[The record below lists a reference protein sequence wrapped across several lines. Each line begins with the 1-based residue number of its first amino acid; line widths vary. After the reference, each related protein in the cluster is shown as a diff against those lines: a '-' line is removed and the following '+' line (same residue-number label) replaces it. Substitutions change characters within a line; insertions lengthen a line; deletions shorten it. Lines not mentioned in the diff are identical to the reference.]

1 MTINSKE
8 GSFLFEEF
16 ESAFLLKFF
25 THRKGETRIGDF
37 DLNKKNAR
45 FVILG
50 IEESIGPLANN
61 GFSGSENAF
70 DSFLRIF
77 LNSQV
82 HECFDIDQISI
93 LGSIKF
99 TSSFSSVDHASKQV
113 AELDDFVIE
122 LLNARVSENQIPIV
136 IGGGHNNAYPLIK
149 WSSKEKAINVLNLDP
164 HADCR
169 EIDRRHSGNSFSYA
183 IDQGILND
191 YAVLGLH
198 EAFNNSF
205 IRNFLVDQRI
215 KHSYFEDYLI
225 GNRNLID
232 DASEIIQSWN
242 LDKHR
247 IGIEIDMDC
256 IANMPSSAFSPSG
269 WSLDQVRAYLM
280 RTIPQVEQL
289 AYVHLPEAA
298 PKNDLEHKLVGKAL
312 TYLVRDIVNHSK

>member
-1 MTINSKE
+1 MTVNSKE

-16 ESAFLLKFF
+16 DSTFLLKFF
-25 THRKGETRIGDF
+25 THRNGETRIGDF

-50 IEESIGPLANN
+50 IEESIGPQANN

-70 DSFLRIF
+70 GSFLSIL

-82 HECFDIDQISI
+82 HEGLNIDQISI
-93 LGSIKF
+93 LGSVKY
-99 TSSFSSVDHASKQV
+99 TSSFSSVELASKQV

-122 LLNARVSENQIPIV
+122 LLNERVSENQIPIV

-149 WSSKEKAINVLNLDP
+149 WSSRDKAINVLNLDP

-169 EIDRRHSGNSFSYA
+169 EIDCRHSGNSFSYA
-183 IDQGILND
+183 INQDLLKE

-205 IRNFLVDQRI
+205 IRNFLIGQRI
-215 KHSYFEDYLI
+215 KHTYFEDYLV

-232 DASEIIQSWN
+232 DASEIVQSWN
-242 LDKHR
+242 LDKLR

-269 WSLDQVRAYLM
+269 WSLDEVRAYLM
-280 RTIPQVEQL
+280 RIIPQVEQL
-289 AYVHLPEAA
+289 AYIHLPEAA
-298 PKNDLEHKLVGKAL
+298 PKNDLESKLVGKAL
-312 TYLVRDIVNHSK
+312 TYLVRDVVNKAK

>member
-1 MTINSKE
+1 MTVNSKE

-16 ESAFLLKFF
+16 DSAFLLKFF
-25 THRKGETRIGDF
+25 THRKGEKRIGDF
-37 DLNKKNAR
+37 DLNKKNTR

-50 IEESIGPLANN
+50 IQESIGPLANN

-70 DSFLRIF
+70 DSFLRVF

-82 HECFDIDQISI
+82 HEGFNIDQITI

-99 TSSFSSVDHASKQV
+99 TSSFSSVEHASKQV

-122 LLNARVSENQIPIV
+122 LLNERVLENQIPIV

-149 WSSKEKAINVLNLDP
+149 WRFKEKAINVLNLDP

-183 IDQGILND
+183 IDQGFLNK

-205 IRNFLVDQRI
+205 IRNFLVGQRI
-215 KHSYFEDYLI
+215 KHSYYEDYLV

-247 IGIEIDMDC
+247 IGIEIDMDS

-269 WSLDQVRAYLM
+269 WSLDEVRAYLM

-298 PKNDLEHKLVGKAL
+298 PRNDLEHKLVGKAL
-312 TYLVRDIVNHSK
+312 TYLVRDVVNKAN

>member
-1 MTINSKE
+1 MTVNSKE

-16 ESAFLLKFF
+16 DPAFLLKFF
-25 THRKGETRIGDF
+25 MHRNGETRIGDF

-70 DSFLRIF
+70 GSFLSIF

-82 HECFDIDQISI
+82 HEGLNIDQISI
-93 LGSIKF
+93 LGSVKF
-99 TSSFSSVDHASKQV
+99 TSSFSSVERASKQV

-122 LLNARVSENQIPIV
+122 LLNERVSENQIPIV

-149 WSSKEKAINVLNLDP
+149 WSSRDKAINVLNLDP

-183 IDQGILND
+183 IDQGFLNE

-205 IRNFLVDQRI
+205 IRNFLVGQRI
-215 KHSYFEDYLI
+215 KHSYYEDYLV

-232 DASEIIQSWN
+232 DASEIVQSWN

-247 IGIEIDMDC
+247 IGIDIDMDC

-269 WSLDQVRAYLM
+269 WSLDEVRAYLM

-298 PKNDLEHKLVGKAL
+298 PKNDLEYKLVGKAL
-312 TYLVRDIVNHSK
+312 TYLVRDVVNKAN